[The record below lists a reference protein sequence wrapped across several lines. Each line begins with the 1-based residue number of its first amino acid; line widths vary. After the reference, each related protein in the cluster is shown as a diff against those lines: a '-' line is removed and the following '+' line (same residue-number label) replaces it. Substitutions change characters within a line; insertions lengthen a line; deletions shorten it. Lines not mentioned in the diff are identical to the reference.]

1 MILRLTGRPGSHFTR
16 VATMVADELGLTLD
30 HDVVH
35 DLRSLDPAVYGGHPG
50 LKVPTLHVDGSAVFG
65 TENICRKLVALAGST
80 RVVLF
85 EHVTTDLA
93 RNAQELVW
101 HAMSVQVQLVI
112 GLMFSKLPPEALLFA
127 KARLGLLGTLGWLE
141 RHLEQV
147 LSELPSPRE
156 VSVLEIALFCL
167 VEHLV
172 FRPTV
177 PLDDFPRLRQ
187 FAHAFGARPSAQ
199 RTPYP
204 HSLSLLRIDQT

>member
-1 MILRLTGRPGSHFTR
+1 MPEISGSCHSSKKRRGRFGSD
-16 VATMVADELGLTLD
+16 A
-30 HDVVH
+30 
-35 DLRSLDPAVYGGHPG
+35 
-50 LKVPTLHVDGSAVFG
+50 
-65 TENICRKLVALAGST
+65 
-80 RVVLF
+80 
-85 EHVTTDLA
+85 
-93 RNAQELVW
+93 
-101 HAMSVQVQLVI
+101 
-112 GLMFSKLPPEALLFA
+112 FA
-127 KARLGLLGTLGWLE
+127 F
-141 RHLEQV
+141 EQV